1 MRFLHCADLHID
13 RAFEGLP
20 ESITMQNQLMQA
32 NEQTLQNIVD
42 LALAEQVDAVLL
54 VGDTFHQ
61 NIPSLYIQH
70 QFNQQMQ
77 RLAQAEIPVFLS
89 FGNHDYYTPE
99 RYWFTFPDN
108 VYVFTSEAVQTFTLQ
123 TKSGKTY
130 AVSGFSYE
138 HPWLEKEM
146 VAAFPTRMAV
156 DYHIGLYHGQQTGKR
171 YAPFQLTSLKQ
182 KGYDY
187 WALGHIHVPTV
198 LSEQKPVILYPG
210 CPQGHTRKE
219 QQTGVVLVELTKQG
233 CQYAYR
239 EVAAL
244 PFKQIT
250 ISLKDVLEQRAV
262 PPVLMQA
269 LQTVSS
275 GLYQIRLTDTTA
287 LPEQWL
293 QASNQAE
300 LLQHC
305 NWQLSQQNQ
314 AIYVYDCIEENEVA
328 SFYPLLTE
336 EDYQKLITEE
346 PKEALEQLLIHRLGA
361 VNHLGQWA
369 AESFDEIYQAY
380 LKELKKYLQNTPT
393 SLD

>member
-42 LALAEQVDAVLL
+42 LAIAEQVDAVLL

-219 QQTGVVLVELTKQG
+219 QQTSVVLAELTAQTCRYEKRQ
-233 CQYAYR
+233 
-239 EVAAL
+239 VASL
-244 PFKQIT
+244 PFKQVT
-250 ISLKDVLEQRAV
+250 LSLKEVLEQKEV
-262 PPVLMQA
+262 PQFLMQA
-269 LQTVSS
+269 FERVAD
-275 GLYQIRLTDTTA
+275 GLYQVVFTDTQT
-287 LPEQWL
+287 LPSQWL
-293 QASNQAE
+293 HTANKE
-300 LLQHC
+300 DLLQHC
-305 NWQLSQQNQ
+305 NWQFAQQKRKVY
-314 AIYVYDCIEENEVA
+314 IYDCLEQATNTTV
-328 SFYPLLTE
+328 YPLL
-336 EDYQKLITEE
+336 DQASYQDLTTASHQETMS
-346 PKEALEQLLIHRLGA
+346 QLLAQRLGTSL
-361 VNHLGQWA
+361 HLHQWA
-369 AESFDEIYQAY
+369 MENFDEIYQGY
-380 LKELKKYLQNTPT
+380 LEELKKYLKST
-393 SLD
+393 